1 MNAIHINWTAPYRL
15 KTDVPYSAEDFEL
28 LTTIL
33 SALKWREKNGSIKMI
48 TDSVGMEYYEK
59 NRLTRIWDGVECA
72 LDDIDVNAKVF
83 WAAGKIFALRSQSA
97 PVVMLDTDFIVWES
111 IDWDKISGTAAIHF
125 EDLYPDVYPGKEYFK
140 MRGYEFDADFDWS
153 LRACNTALCLIKDE
167 RLLRY
172 YTEQS
177 IEFMRHADEEE
188 DTLKYMVFAEQRLL
202 PMCAKKLGV
211 EITAFSSLDRLFRDG
226 EGCFTH
232 TWGMKQQMRDNDAL
246 RYDFCRRCINR
257 IVHEYPYM
265 YTVMRDIDCLKRY
278 F

>member
-15 KTDVPYSAEDFEL
+15 KTDAPYSAEDFEL

-48 TDSVGMEYYEK
+48 TDGVGMEYYEK
-59 NRLTRIWDGVECA
+59 NGLTRIWDSVECL

-111 IDWDKISGTAAIHF
+111 IDWDKISGAAAIHF
-125 EDLYPDVYPGKEYFK
+125 EDLYPDVYPDKEYFK

-167 RLLRY
+167 ELLRY

-177 IEFMRHADEEE
+177 VDFMRHADEEE

-211 EITAFSSLDRLFRDG
+211 EMMAFSSLDRLFRDG

-265 YTVMRDIDCLKRY
+265 YAVMRDIDCLKRY